1 MTNWIQTILS
11 EDNGIGSW
19 SRVQNALTWTGAMA
33 LVWFSTITTR
43 DIPPSAQVV
52 VLSLLAA
59 ATGNY
64 AVNRFTNKPV
74 GSSPKEQA

>member
-1 MTNWIQTILS
+1 MKNWLKSVLS
-11 EDNGIGSW
+11 EDSGLGSW
-19 SRVQNALTWTGAMA
+19 SRVQNALTWVGAMT

-52 VLSLLAA
+52 ILTLLTA

-64 AVNRFTNKPV
+64 AVNRFTNKP
-74 GSSPKEQA
+74 GSEAPKELP